1 MKAIGI
7 FLLVAILLGAGFA
20 GGLSF
25 MRWRGAQ
32 DAAAVSE
39 RKVLYWVDP
48 MHPAY
53 KSDKPG
59 IAPDCGMKL
68 QPVYADQ
75 GPVPGGAPVVASAPE
90 GTFQVSPEKQQLIGM
105 RFGDVALEAQSETVR
120 ASGRVTVDETRI
132 SHVHSK
138 IEGWIEK
145 VNVDFTGA
153 LVQKGDPL
161 VTIYSPEMLAS
172 QQEYLLAIKA
182 QQVMSRGA
190 LPDSAG
196 NSASMVDASRRR
208 LELWDLS
215 AAQIDDI
222 KNTGKP
228 TRAIT
233 LYAPAGGFVT
243 ARNAFPSL
251 KISPETEL
259 YTLADLSRVWIMA
272 DLFETDA
279 TKVRVGA
286 TAMVR
291 VPTANNAAFSAR
303 VTYVQPQVD
312 PATRTVKVR
321 LEADNPAMRLKPDMF
336 VDVEMRMGYGA
347 RVTIPAEA
355 VLDAGLHKTVFVDR
369 GNGYLEP
376 RAVETGDRV
385 GDRVVVLSGLKPGER
400 IVTSGTF
407 LVDSESQLRPPMGSL
422 AAPDP
427 HAGHGG
433 GKPKG
438 KPGGDQ

>member
-105 RFGDVALEAQSETVR
+105 RFGGVALEAQTETVR

-132 SHVHSK
+132 SHIHSK

-215 AAQIDDI
+215 AAQIDEI

-312 PATRTVKVR
+312 SATRTVKVR

-407 LVDSESQLRPPMGSL
+407 LVDSESQLRPPMGSP
-422 AAPDP
+422 AASDP

-433 GKPKG
+433 GKPRG
-438 KPGGDQ
+438 EQ

>member
-20 GGLSF
+20 GGLGF

-75 GPVPGGAPVVASAPE
+75 GPVGGGAPVAGPAPE
-90 GTFQVSPEKQQLIGM
+90 GTFQISPEKQQLAGV
-105 RFGDVALEAQSETVR
+105 RFGDVALEAQTETVR

-161 VTIYSPEMLAS
+161 VTIYSPELLAS

-182 QQVMSRGA
+182 QQLMSRGA

-208 LELWDLS
+208 LELWDLT
-215 AAQIDDI
+215 AAQIDEI

-233 LYAPAGGFVT
+233 VYAPAGGFVT
-243 ARNAFPSL
+243 ARNAFPNL
-251 KISPETEL
+251 KVAPETEL

-272 DLFETDA
+272 DLFETDVA
-279 TKVRVGA
+279 KVRVGTMA
-286 TAMVR
+286 LVR

-321 LEADNPAMRLKPDMF
+321 MEADNPSMRLKPDMF

-355 VLDAGLHKTVFVDR
+355 VLDAGLRKTVFVDR

-376 RAVETGDRV
+376 RAVETGDHV

-407 LVDSESQLRPPMGSL
+407 LVDSESQLRPPMGSA

-433 GKPKG
+433 GKPGG
-438 KPGGDQ
+438 KPRGNQ

>member
-20 GGLSF
+20 GGLAF
-25 MRWRGAQ
+25 MRWRNAQ
-32 DAAAVSE
+32 DAAASSE

-75 GPVPGGAPVVASAPE
+75 GPAAGGAPVVTSAPE
-90 GTFQVSPEKQQLIGM
+90 GTFQISAEKQQLIGV
-105 RFGDVALEAQSETVR
+105 RFGEVALEAQSETVR
-120 ASGRVTVDETRI
+120 ASGRVTADETRI

-161 VTIYSPEMLAS
+161 VTIYSPELLAS

-196 NSASMVDASRRR
+196 NSASIVEASRRR

-215 AAQIDDI
+215 AAQIDEI
-222 KNTGKP
+222 KDTGKP

-243 ARNAFPSL
+243 ARNAFPNL
-251 KISPETEL
+251 KVSPETEL
-259 YTLADLSRVWIMA
+259 YTLTDLSRVWIMA
-272 DLFETDA
+272 DLFETDVA
-279 TKVRVGA
+279 KVRVGT
-286 TAMVR
+286 TALVR

-321 LEADNPAMRLKPDMF
+321 MEADNPTMRLKPDMF

-347 RVTIPAEA
+347 RVTVPAEA
-355 VLDAGLHKTVFVDR
+355 VLDAGLRKTVFVDH

-376 RAVETGDRV
+376 RTVETGDHV

-407 LVDSESQLRPPMGSL
+407 LVDSESQLRPPTGSA

-433 GKPKG
+433 GNPGAKPR
-438 KPGGDQ
+438 GDQ

>member
-68 QPVYADQ
+68 QPVFADQ

-105 RFGDVALEAQSETVR
+105 RFGDVALEAQTETVR

-215 AAQIDDI
+215 AAQIDEI

-321 LEADNPAMRLKPDMF
+321 MEADNPAMRLKPDMF
-336 VDVEMRMGYGA
+336 VDVEMRMSYGA

-355 VLDAGLHKTVFVDR
+355 VLDAGLRKTVFVDR

-376 RAVETGDRV
+376 RAVETGDHV

-407 LVDSESQLRPPMGSL
+407 LVDSESQLRPPMGSP

-433 GKPKG
+433 GKPGG

>member
-20 GGLSF
+20 GGLAF

-32 DAAAVSE
+32 DAAAASE

-68 QPVYADQ
+68 QPVYVDQ
-75 GPVPGGAPVVASAPE
+75 GPAGGAPAAGSTPE
-90 GTFQVSPEKQQLIGM
+90 GTFQISAEKQQLIGM
-105 RFGDVALEAQSETVR
+105 RFGEVALEAQTETVR
-120 ASGRVTVDETRI
+120 ASGRVTADETRI
-132 SHVHSK
+132 THVHSK
-138 IEGWIEK
+138 IEGWIEQVK
-145 VNVDFTGA
+145 ADFTGA
-153 LVQKGDPL
+153 SVQKGDPL
-161 VTIYSPEMLAS
+161 VTIYSPELLAT

-196 NSASMVDASRRR
+196 NSGSIVEASRRR

-215 AAQIDDI
+215 AAQIDEI

-228 TRAIT
+228 ARAIT
-233 LYAPAGGFVT
+233 LYAPASGFVT
-243 ARNAFPSL
+243 ARNAFASQ

-259 YTLADLSRVWIMA
+259 YTLTDLSRVWIMA
-272 DLFETDA
+272 DLFETDVA
-279 TKVRVGA
+279 KVRVGT
-286 TAMVR
+286 TALVR
-291 VPTANNAAFSAR
+291 VPSANNAAFSAR

-321 LEADNPAMRLKPDMF
+321 MEADNPTMRLKPDMF

-355 VLDAGLHKTVFVDR
+355 VLDAGLRKTVFVDR

-376 RAVETGDRV
+376 RTVETGDHV

-407 LVDSESQLRPPMGSL
+407 LVDSESQLRL
-422 AAPDP
+422 
-427 HAGHGG
+427 
-433 GKPKG
+433 
-438 KPGGDQ
+438 PGGRP

>member
-259 YTLADLSRVWIMA
+259 YTLADLSHVWIMA

-407 LVDSESQLRPPMGSL
+407 LVDSESQLRPPTGT
-422 AAPDP
+422 AAASDP

-433 GKPKG
+433 GKPGG
-438 KPGGDQ
+438 KTRGEQ

>member
-233 LYAPAGGFVT
+233 LYAPAGGFVA

-259 YTLADLSRVWIMA
+259 YTLADLSHVWIMA

-407 LVDSESQLRPPMGSL
+407 LVDSESQLRPPTGT
-422 AAPDP
+422 AAASDP

-433 GKPKG
+433 GKPGG
-438 KPGGDQ
+438 KPRGEQ

>member
-20 GGLSF
+20 GGLAF

-75 GPVPGGAPVVASAPE
+75 GPVGGGAPVAGPAPE
-90 GTFQVSPEKQQLIGM
+90 GTFQISPEKQQLAGV
-105 RFGDVALEAQSETVR
+105 RFGDVALEAQTETVR

-161 VTIYSPEMLAS
+161 VTIYSPELLAS

-215 AAQIDDI
+215 AAQIDEI

-233 LYAPAGGFVT
+233 VYAPAGGFVT
-243 ARNAFPSL
+243 ARNAFPNL
-251 KISPETEL
+251 KVAPETEL

-272 DLFETDA
+272 DLFETDVA
-279 TKVRVGA
+279 KVRVGTMA
-286 TAMVR
+286 LVQ

-321 LEADNPAMRLKPDMF
+321 MEADNPAMRLKPDMF

-355 VLDAGLHKTVFVDR
+355 VLDAGLRKTVFVDR

-376 RAVETGDRV
+376 RAVETGDHV

-407 LVDSESQLRPPMGSL
+407 LVDSESQLRPPTRSA

-433 GKPKG
+433 GKPRG
-438 KPGGDQ
+438 KQ

>member
-312 PATRTVKVR
+312 PAMRTVKVR

-355 VLDAGLHKTVFVDR
+355 VLDAGLRKTVFVDR

-376 RAVETGDRV
+376 RVVETGDHV

-407 LVDSESQLRPPMGSL
+407 LVDSESQLRPPTGT
-422 AAPDP
+422 AAASDP

-433 GKPKG
+433 GKPGG
-438 KPGGDQ
+438 KPRGEQ

>member
-7 FLLVAILLGAGFA
+7 FVLAAILLGAGFA
-20 GGLSF
+20 GGLTF
-25 MRWRGAQ
+25 MRWRGVQ
-32 DAAAVSE
+32 EAAHVSE
-39 RKVLYWVDP
+39 RKILYWVDP

-75 GPVPGGAPVVASAPE
+75 SPAAGDAPVAASAPE
-90 GTFQVSPEKQQLIGM
+90 GTFQISPEKQQLIGV
-105 RFGDVALEAQSETVR
+105 RFGQVALEAQTETLR

-161 VTIYSPEMLAS
+161 VTIYSPELLAS

-196 NSASMVDASRRR
+196 NSASLVDASRRR

-215 AAQIDDI
+215 AAQIDEI

-228 TRAIT
+228 ARAIT
-233 LYAPAGGFVT
+233 LYAPASGFVT
-243 ARNAFPSL
+243 ARNAFPNL
-251 KISPETEL
+251 KVSPETEL
-259 YTLADLSRVWIMA
+259 YTLTDLSRVWIVA

-279 TKVRVGA
+279 PKVRPG
-286 TAMVR
+286 TAAVVR
-291 VPTANNAAFSAR
+291 VPSANNAAFSAR

-321 LEADNPAMRLKPDMF
+321 MEADNPTMRLKPDMF

-355 VLDAGLHKTVFVDR
+355 VLDAGLRKTVFVDHGE
-369 GNGYLEP
+369 GNLEP

-407 LVDSESQLRPPMGSL
+407 LVDSESQLRPPMGNP
-422 AAPDP
+422 AAPSP

-433 GKPKG
+433 GKP
-438 KPGGDQ
+438 

>member
-20 GGLSF
+20 GGLAF
-25 MRWRGAQ
+25 MRWRRAH
-32 DAAAVSE
+32 DDAAVSE
-39 RKVLYWVDP
+39 RKILYWVDP

-75 GPVPGGAPVVASAPE
+75 GPVAGSAPVTSSAPE
-90 GTFQVSPEKQQLIGM
+90 GTFQISPEKQQLIGV
-105 RFGDVALEAQSETVR
+105 RFGEVAFESQSETVR

-161 VTIYSPEMLAS
+161 VTIYSPELLAS

-196 NSASMVDASRRR
+196 NSASLVDASRRR

-215 AAQIDDI
+215 AAQIDEI

-233 LYAPAGGFVT
+233 VYAPASGYVT
-243 ARNAFPSL
+243 VRNAFPNL

-259 YTLADLSRVWIMA
+259 YTLTDLSRVWIMA

-279 TKVRVGA
+279 SKVRPGTGA
-286 TAMVR
+286 VVR
-291 VPTANNAAFSAR
+291 APTANNGAFSAR

-321 LEADNPAMRLKPDMF
+321 LETDNPTMRLKPDMF

-369 GNGYLEP
+369 GNGYLES
-376 RAVETGDRV
+376 RAVETGDHI
-385 GDRVVVLSGLKPGER
+385 GDRVVVMSGLKPGER

-407 LVDSESQLRPPMGSL
+407 LVDSESQLRPPMGSP
-422 AAPDP
+422 AAPAP

-433 GKPKG
+433 RK
-438 KPGGDQ
+438 Q

>member
-1 MKAIGI
+1 
-7 FLLVAILLGAGFA
+7 
-20 GGLSF
+20 
-25 MRWRGAQ
+25 
-32 DAAAVSE
+32 
-39 RKVLYWVDP
+39 

-75 GPVPGGAPVVASAPE
+75 GPAAGGAPVVTSAPE
-90 GTFQVSPEKQQLIGM
+90 GTFQISAEKQQLIGV
-105 RFGDVALEAQSETVR
+105 RFGEVALEAQSETVR

-161 VTIYSPEMLAS
+161 VTIYSPELLAS

-215 AAQIDDI
+215 AAQIDEI

-233 LYAPAGGFVT
+233 VYAPAGGFVT
-243 ARNAFPSL
+243 ARNAFPNL
-251 KISPETEL
+251 KVAPETEL

-279 TKVRVGA
+279 TKVRVGT
-286 TAMVR
+286 TALVR

-321 LEADNPAMRLKPDMF
+321 MEADNPTMRLKPDMF

-355 VLDAGLHKTVFVDR
+355 VLDAGLRKTVFVDR

-376 RAVETGDRV
+376 RTVETGDHV
-385 GDRVVVLSGLKPGER
+385 GDRVVVLRGLKPGER

-407 LVDSESQLRPPMGSL
+407 LVDSESQLRPPMGSA

-433 GKPKG
+433 GNPGG
-438 KPGGDQ
+438 KPGGKQ

>member
-1 MKAIGI
+1 MKK
-7 FLLVAILLGAGFA
+7 LLVVVFMAAAWA
-20 GGLSF
+20 GGYGYG
-25 MRWRGAQ
+25 RWYAKPPAG
-32 DAAAVSE
+32 E
-39 RKVLYWVDP
+39 RKPLYWVDP
-48 MHPAY
+48 MHPWY
-53 KSDKPG
+53 KSEVPG
-59 IAPDCGMKL
+59 IAPDCNMKL
-68 QPVYADQ
+68 VPVY
-75 GPVPGGAPVVASAPE
+75 PGEEARYERRANKLPE
-90 GTFQVSPEKQQLIGM
+90 GSVQITPEKQQLIGV
-105 RFGDVALEAQSETVR
+105 RFGEVALEAQSETVR

-161 VTIYSPEMLAS
+161 VTIYSPELLAS

-215 AAQIDDI
+215 AAQIDEI

-233 LYAPAGGFVT
+233 VYAPAGGFVT
-243 ARNAFPSL
+243 ARNAFPNL
-251 KISPETEL
+251 KVAPETEL

-279 TKVRVGA
+279 TKVRVGT
-286 TAMVR
+286 TALVR
-291 VPTANNAAFSAR
+291 VPSANNAAFSAR

-321 LEADNPAMRLKPDMF
+321 MEADNPTMRLKPDMF

-355 VLDAGLHKTVFVDR
+355 VLDAGLRKTVFVDR

-376 RAVETGDRV
+376 RAVETGDHV

-407 LVDSESQLRPPMGSL
+407 LVDSESQLRPPTGSA

-433 GKPKG
+433 GKTGAK
-438 KPGGDQ
+438 Q